1 MKLKFDVD
9 IRSTP
14 DPYVFKDNDTYYL
27 YVSNTF
33 GDEGVPVYTAN
44 DPLGEWHYAGIAAKF
59 NGAKGY
65 WAPSVIKYGGK
76 YYMYLS
82 FERGENVQFMHVS
95 EADSPLG
102 PFENERM
109 LYNEFSI
116 DSHIVETEAGLFLFY
131 AKNKYEPEFE
141 GERLG
146 TRIYVDRLLDPYTP
160 ANSPFETVVPDF
172 DEELFTPDCTET
184 LKWHTIEG
192 PFWFM
197 DGGYQYLCYSGGCYQ
212 DDTYHVGYAVAKSNE
227 PDLTKVNFTKVTN
240 NGAFCPLIIK
250 SSFEEG
256 TGHHSIEK
264 YKGDYY
270 AFYHGRDIDAQPDG
284 AFDDIRTARVCRL
297 TVKDGVL
304 TAEIKETYL

>member
-1 MKLKFDVD
+1 MSKRLQILVPHYKLPQEEMSNLLDMIYVQRGINFDDIGVIIANDGDLSVIDEEFLDYYRQKFDVEYH
-9 IRSTP
+9 ILPHAGVSTTRNRLI
-14 DPYVFKDNDTYYL
+14 DLATADFIMFCDDDDTFL
-27 YVSNTF
+27 SNR
-33 GDEGVPVYTAN
+33 E
-44 DPLGEWHYAGIAAKF
+44 LI
-59 NGAKGY
+59 
-65 WAPSVIKYGGK
+65 I
-76 YYMYLS
+76 
-82 FERGENVQFMHVS
+82 
-95 EADSPLG
+95 
-102 PFENERM
+102 
-109 LYNEFSI
+109 
-116 DSHIVETEAGLFLFY
+116 
-131 AKNKYEPEFE
+131 
-141 GERLG
+141 
-146 TRIYVDRLLDPYTP
+146 LL
-160 ANSPFETVVPDF
+160 
-172 DEELFTPDCTET
+172 DCTET

-297 TVKDGVL
+297 SVKDGVL